1 MIISMLVLWNH
12 LNRICAGWGRKPREV
27 ARIDKNVKRSSF
39 DGDTMTAWLSKRR
52 KVVQE
57 MVDGAGDLNYI
68 EDEGDLQDWSES
80 HQKELEFQQGK
91 ALKSKVE
98 AYNFNALLDHE
109 ITDSLKEAAE
119 DCARKNQQ
127 KDKEMVAERRK
138 AQIADARMTLN
149 IDWSQLAGKVWVAS
163 DLGRGQELETC
174 CTNFSFDFVLQYACF
189 HKSLFSIFFQ
199 G

>member
-1 MIISMLVLWNH
+1 
-12 LNRICAGWGRKPREV
+12 
-27 ARIDKNVKRSSF
+27 
-39 DGDTMTAWLSKRR
+39 MTAWLSKRR

-80 HQKELEFQQGK
+80 HQKELEFQQGE